1 MKETRSRFVLLPFY
15 TGCWNDQAVEV
26 KDTKVEAKPEA
37 MEGESSSSSTVKS
50 KKSWSF
56 VAPSRSDISKVME
69 RLIRSTLIK
78 GVTQM
83 FAYKDFEDIESEP
96 ELEIGLPTD
105 VKHVTHIVY
114 DGSVTTNPDKNWDRL
129 QPPES
134 LSFPSV
140 SLEQLEL
147 QMAKVEKRDP

>member
-37 MEGESSSSSTVKS
+37 MEGESSSSSSTVKS

-83 FAYKDFEDIESEP
+83 FGK
-96 ELEIGLPTD
+96 
-105 VKHVTHIVY
+105 
-114 DGSVTTNPDKNWDRL
+114 
-129 QPPES
+129 
-134 LSFPSV
+134 
-140 SLEQLEL
+140 
-147 QMAKVEKRDP
+147 